1 MADRYIRTICA
12 LLAALTAVSCGSA
25 GRAQVT
31 EDSVTT
37 NEEITV
43 PEDTA
48 LTDDVPPLDFEGREF
63 RTVEQTS
70 VMYGFAP
77 EEQNG
82 DIINDAVYERARKAE
97 ERFNITITPTVYEDY
112 NTISSVVKQSV
123 MSGDQVYDLVF
134 GQMYQSGSDAQSGI
148 FADWNDIPYVDFS
161 KPWYVKS
168 LNDAMVGGKLYMIES
183 ELSISYFQQTWM
195 ILYNKT
201 KAEEISGFP
210 DLYKAVEDGTWTLD
224 ELNSLTSDVYRDTN
238 GDT

>member
-1 MADRYIRTICA
+1 M
-12 LLAALTAVSCGSA
+12 
-25 GRAQVT
+25 
-31 EDSVTT
+31 
-37 NEEITV
+37 
-43 PEDTA
+43 
-48 LTDDVPPLDFEGREF
+48 
-63 RTVEQTS
+63 
-70 VMYGFAP
+70 
-77 EEQNG
+77 
-82 DIINDAVYERARKAE
+82 
-97 ERFNITITPTVYEDY
+97 YEDY

-161 KPWYVKS
+161 KPWLREVRFERRYGRREAS
-168 LNDAMVGGKLYMIES
+168 NMTES

-238 GDT
+238 GDTKRDAEDFYGFAEPPPGVYSRRSCTARTAGRKSRR

>member
-1 MADRYIRTICA
+1 
-12 LLAALTAVSCGSA
+12 
-25 GRAQVT
+25 
-31 EDSVTT
+31 
-37 NEEITV
+37 
-43 PEDTA
+43 
-48 LTDDVPPLDFEGREF
+48 
-63 RTVEQTS
+63 
-70 VMYGFAP
+70 MYGFAP

-97 ERFNITITPTVYEDY
+97 ERFNITITPTVYDDY
-112 NTISSVVKQSV
+112 GRISSVVKQSV

-168 LNDAMVGGKLYMIES
+168 LNDAMVGGKLYMVES
-183 ELSISYFQQTWM
+183 ELSISYFQRAWM

-210 DLYKAVEDGTWTLD
+210 G
-224 ELNSLTSDVYRDTN
+224 SLQGCGGRHVDARRAEQPDVRRLPRH
-238 GDT
+238 